1 MCACV
6 CACVRVCVCETES
19 GAYLICGMDGG
30 RQEAYPFT
38 ASIKLNIR
46 RMRNFSSK
54 DTQEQCQILGETF
67 FSRKNAENFY
77 FEHFFSSIFL
87 TINLHAIKQFVTF
100 KLLFKTF

>member
-1 MCACV
+1 VCV
-6 CACVRVCVCETES
+6 RVCVFERVCVCETES

-67 FSRKNAENFY
+67 FFKEKCGK
-77 FEHFFSSIFL
+77 FL
-87 TINLHAIKQFVTF
+87 F
-100 KLLFKTF
+100 